1 MPVPVD
7 SNSGLLSLLPF
18 AYLNH
23 TSLFHLIQ
31 HNKNYSTVLSFHSCG
46 TVQSI
51 TMSGAIII
59 LINFCLVWLA
69 IASSPAVIDSQS
81 QRVLS
86 PYQLQTNL
94 NPIHYDLMLDTGDF
108 TTPSEFFP
116 MPFNGEVAILFEV
129 LQTTTVVE
137 LHCRDIDI
145 EWESVRI
152 ESAVNANPMLTIS
165 HQHSEAYE
173 KCIFEFPEQLLA
185 NERYQIIIR
194 YDGQIRRDFKG
205 LYRSSYNIN
214 TSRR

>member
-1 MPVPVD
+1 MCQC
-7 SNSGLLSLLPF
+7 SNSGLLSLLTF
-18 AYLNH
+18 AYLNR
-23 TSLFHLIQ
+23 TCLLHLIQ
-31 HNKNYSTVLSFHSCG
+31 YNKNYSTVLSFHSRG
-46 TVQSI
+46 TVQII

-59 LINFCLVWLA
+59 LINFCLVFLA
-69 IASSPAVIDSQS
+69 IASSPAVIDSQLP
-81 QRVLS
+81 RALS

-129 LQTTTVVE
+129 LQTTSVVE
-137 LHCRDIDI
+137 LNCRDIDI
-145 EWESVRI
+145 EWDSVRI
-152 ESAVNANPMLTIS
+152 ESSVNGNPMYALN
-165 HQHSEAYE
+165 HQHSVPYE
-173 KCIFEFPEQLLA
+173 KCIFNFPEQLLA
-185 NERYQIIIR
+185 NERYQIIIK